1 MNRKSVFFSIVAL
14 AWPTILEQAMQTA
27 VSYIDY
33 AMVGKVGTA
42 AIAAVGVTGTV
53 TWLVNSPLWAFATGF
68 LACIA
73 QDSGAGDT
81 EHARRTAAQA
91 VTVSVAVGAL
101 MTLIFVGLSPVIPRW
116 MGAEPEICRDAAWY
130 FGIVSAPL
138 VFRALMIV
146 LGGVIR
152 GVGDTRTP
160 MLVNVGVNLINIVFN
175 FLLIYPTRQVR
186 IFGHAFTMW
195 GANLGVPG
203 AAIATAI
210 AFVFG
215 GVAMVAVLLRHK
227 GISPRGCAFRP
238 DAAILKPCMRIT
250 VPNVLQRTIV
260 CLGQVTFSSM
270 VNSLGTVA
278 VTAHSTAIT
287 AESAFYIPG
296 FGVQAAAAALVG
308 NAYGAKDK
316 KRMRELTRMLL
327 MIVFFLMVITGTAL
341 FFCADEVMGLFTDDA
356 RVIDLGAKVLKMV
369 AVSEPIYGVA
379 IILEGIFHGVG
390 DTLSPFI
397 FEAACMWGVRI
408 VGTFVTVKCLHG
420 DLSAAWA
427 SMIAHN
433 VVLALMLT
441 IHYFRGKWNPLNR
454 ETTTGE

>member
-1 MNRKSVFFSIVAL
+1 M
-14 AWPTILEQAMQTA
+14 
-27 VSYIDY
+27 
-33 AMVGKVGTA
+33 
-42 AIAAVGVTGTV
+42 
-53 TWLVNSPLWAFATGF
+53 
-68 LACIA
+68 
-73 QDSGAGDT
+73 
-81 EHARRTAAQA
+81 
-91 VTVSVAVGAL
+91 
-101 MTLIFVGLSPVIPRW
+101 
-116 MGAEPEICRDAAWY
+116 
-130 FGIVSAPL
+130 
-138 VFRALMIV
+138 
-146 LGGVIR
+146 
-152 GVGDTRTP
+152 
-160 MLVNVGVNLINIVFN
+160 
-175 FLLIYPTRQVR
+175 
-186 IFGHAFTMW
+186 
-195 GANLGVPG
+195 
-203 AAIATAI
+203 
-210 AFVFG
+210 
-215 GVAMVAVLLRHK
+215 
-227 GISPRGCAFRP
+227 
-238 DAAILKPCMRIT
+238 
-250 VPNVLQRTIV
+250 PNVLQRTIV

-296 FGVQAAAAALVG
+296 FGVQAAASALVG

-341 FFCADEVMGLFTDDA
+341 FFCAEGVMGLFTDDA
-356 RVIDLGAKVLKMV
+356 RVIHLGAKVLKMV
-369 AVSEPIYGVA
+369 AVSEPVYGVA

-441 IHYFRGKWNPLNR
+441 IHYFRGRWNPLNR